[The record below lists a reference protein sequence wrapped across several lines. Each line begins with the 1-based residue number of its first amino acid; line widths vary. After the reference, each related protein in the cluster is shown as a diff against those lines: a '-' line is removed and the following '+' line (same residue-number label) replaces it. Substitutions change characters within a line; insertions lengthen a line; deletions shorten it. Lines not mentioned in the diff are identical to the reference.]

1 MTSVLWSDIVLLDDV
16 IRVAGIQRILRTS
29 IKCTEGLNQVG
40 GRKASS
46 NRYKPVD
53 NQRTLCHHGCT
64 NGLTIRINQVCKL
77 HTLGFGR
84 LFSKLKGGR
93 DAHTFLTIRDK
104 ARIGVFDHQ
113 IVVCINGNF
122 EECLP
127 ENLFQR
133 LCADIFRSY
142 DHGDIDIVPEP
153 VRDRRAR
160 WGVTWVA
167 MSMNSAGIDV
177 RSVCRTYRR
186 TSGSV
191 LRRTST
197 TVHALRDITFQIPQ
211 GALVGCIGP
220 NGAGKS
226 TLVKILCGILKPDSG
241 DVSVNGREPFSQRLE
256 HVRHIGVVFGQRTQ
270 LWWDL
275 PVSDTFELLRALYQ
289 VPGHRFDARQKLL
302 VDRLG
307 IGDVLEQRVR
317 ELSLGQRMRCE
328 LAAALLH
335 EPDVLFLDEPTI
347 GLDAEAKLAVREL
360 LRWLQQ
366 TGDVT
371 IILTTHDLQDIEA
384 VADRVLVFGNGTILL
399 NGALGDLRSA
409 FGNTKVMRI
418 VTDSPASHPAAIL
431 VKAVGNEQ
439 TFTFDPSIIPAADL
453 LAAFA
458 AQAVIHD
465 VEITDQSID
474 EVVARMY
481 QHHRGVHS

>member
-1 MTSVLWSDIVLLDDV
+1 
-16 IRVAGIQRILRTS
+16 
-29 IKCTEGLNQVG
+29 
-40 GRKASS
+40 
-46 NRYKPVD
+46 
-53 NQRTLCHHGCT
+53 
-64 NGLTIRINQVCKL
+64 
-77 HTLGFGR
+77 
-84 LFSKLKGGR
+84 
-93 DAHTFLTIRDK
+93 
-104 ARIGVFDHQ
+104 
-113 IVVCINGNF
+113 
-122 EECLP
+122 
-127 ENLFQR
+127 
-133 LCADIFRSY
+133 
-142 DHGDIDIVPEP
+142 
-153 VRDRRAR
+153 
-160 WGVTWVA
+160 
-167 MSMNSAGIDV
+167 MNSAGIDV

-186 TSGSV
+186 TSGSI

-197 TVHALRDITFQIPQ
+197 TVHALREITFQIPQ

-241 DVSVNGREPFSQRLE
+241 DVSVNGREPFSQRQE

-289 VPGHRFDARQKLL
+289 VPGHRFNARQKLL

-307 IGDVLEQRVR
+307 IGGILEQRVR

-366 TGDVT
+366 SGDVT
-371 IILTTHDLQDIEA
+371 TILTTHDLQDIEA
-384 VADRVLVFGNGTILL
+384 VADRVLVFGNGAILL

-409 FGNTKVMRI
+409 FGNTKVMRL
-418 VTDSPASHPAAIL
+418 VTDNPASHPAAHL
-431 VKAVGNEQ
+431 VKAIGNEQ
-439 TFTFDPSIIPAADL
+439 TFTFDPAVIPAADL

-481 QHHRGVHS
+481 QHHRGETI

>member
-1 MTSVLWSDIVLLDDV
+1 MT
-16 IRVAGIQRILRTS
+16 
-29 IKCTEGLNQVG
+29 
-40 GRKASS
+40 
-46 NRYKPVD
+46 
-53 NQRTLCHHGCT
+53 
-64 NGLTIRINQVCKL
+64 
-77 HTLGFGR
+77 
-84 LFSKLKGGR
+84 
-93 DAHTFLTIRDK
+93 
-104 ARIGVFDHQ
+104 
-113 IVVCINGNF
+113 
-122 EECLP
+122 
-127 ENLFQR
+127 
-133 LCADIFRSY
+133 
-142 DHGDIDIVPEP
+142 
-153 VRDRRAR
+153 
-160 WGVTWVA
+160 
-167 MSMNSAGIDV
+167 SAGIDV
-177 RSVCRTYRR
+177 HSVSRTYRR
-186 TSGSV
+186 TSGS
-191 LRRTST
+191 LFQRKTT
-197 TVHALRDITFQIPQ
+197 TVNALHDVSFQIPS
-211 GALVGCIGP
+211 GALIGCIGP

-241 DVSVNGREPFSQRLE
+241 TVNVNGREPFSQRQE

-307 IGDVLEQRVR
+307 IGDVLQQRVR

-366 TGDVT
+366 SGDVT
-371 IILTTHDLQDIEA
+371 TILTTHDLQDIEA

-399 NGALGDLRSA
+399 NGALGDLRTA
-409 FGNTKVMRI
+409 FGSTKLMRL
-418 VTDSPASHPAAIL
+418 VTDCPARHPAAMLI
-431 VKAVGNEQ
+431 KRIGNEQ
-439 TFTFDPSIIPAADL
+439 TFSFDPAVIPAADL

-474 EVVARMY
+474 EIVARMY
-481 QHHRGVHS
+481 QHHRGAQS

>member
-1 MTSVLWSDIVLLDDV
+1 
-16 IRVAGIQRILRTS
+16 
-29 IKCTEGLNQVG
+29 
-40 GRKASS
+40 
-46 NRYKPVD
+46 
-53 NQRTLCHHGCT
+53 
-64 NGLTIRINQVCKL
+64 
-77 HTLGFGR
+77 
-84 LFSKLKGGR
+84 
-93 DAHTFLTIRDK
+93 
-104 ARIGVFDHQ
+104 
-113 IVVCINGNF
+113 
-122 EECLP
+122 
-127 ENLFQR
+127 
-133 LCADIFRSY
+133 
-142 DHGDIDIVPEP
+142 
-153 VRDRRAR
+153 
-160 WGVTWVA
+160 
-167 MSMNSAGIDV
+167 MNTTGIDV
-177 RSVCRTYRR
+177 QAVSRSYRR
-186 TSGSV
+186 TSGS
-191 LRRTST
+191 LFQRKTT
-197 TVHALRDITFQIPQ
+197 TVHALHDVSFQIPG

-241 DVSVNGREPFSQRLE
+241 SVNVNGREPFSQRQE

-302 VDRLG
+302 VDRLD
-307 IGDVLEQRVR
+307 ISDVLQHRVR

-371 IILTTHDLQDIEA
+371 TILTTHDLQDIEA

-399 NGALGDLRSA
+399 NGALGDLRTA
-409 FGNTKVMRI
+409 FGSTKVMRI
-418 VTDSPASHPAAIL
+418 VTDSPASHPAAMLI
-431 VKAVGNEQ
+431 KHIGNEQ
-439 TFTFDPSIIPAADL
+439 TFTFDPAQISAADL

-481 QHHRGVHS
+481 QHHRGETI

>member
-1 MTSVLWSDIVLLDDV
+1 
-16 IRVAGIQRILRTS
+16 
-29 IKCTEGLNQVG
+29 
-40 GRKASS
+40 
-46 NRYKPVD
+46 
-53 NQRTLCHHGCT
+53 
-64 NGLTIRINQVCKL
+64 
-77 HTLGFGR
+77 
-84 LFSKLKGGR
+84 
-93 DAHTFLTIRDK
+93 
-104 ARIGVFDHQ
+104 
-113 IVVCINGNF
+113 
-122 EECLP
+122 
-127 ENLFQR
+127 
-133 LCADIFRSY
+133 
-142 DHGDIDIVPEP
+142 
-153 VRDRRAR
+153 
-160 WGVTWVA
+160 
-167 MSMNSAGIDV
+167 MNTTGIDV
-177 RSVCRTYRR
+177 QAVSRSYRR
-186 TSGSV
+186 TSGS
-191 LRRTST
+191 LFQRKTT
-197 TVHALRDITFQIPQ
+197 TVHALHDVSFQIPG

-241 DVSVNGREPFSQRLE
+241 SVNVNGREPFSQRQE

-289 VPGHRFDARQKLL
+289 VPGHRFDVRQKLL
-302 VDRLG
+302 VDRLD
-307 IGDVLEQRVR
+307 ISDVLQHRVR

-371 IILTTHDLQDIEA
+371 TILTTHDLQDIEA
-384 VADRVLVFGNGTILL
+384 VADRVLVFGNGSILL
-399 NGALGDLRSA
+399 NGALGDLRTA
-409 FGNTKVMRI
+409 FGSTKVIRI
-418 VTDSPASHPAAIL
+418 VTDSPASHPAAMLI
-431 VKAVGNEQ
+431 KHIGNEQ
-439 TFTFDPSIIPAADL
+439 TFTFDPAQISAADL

-481 QHHRGVHS
+481 QHHRGETI

>member
-1 MTSVLWSDIVLLDDV
+1 
-16 IRVAGIQRILRTS
+16 
-29 IKCTEGLNQVG
+29 
-40 GRKASS
+40 
-46 NRYKPVD
+46 
-53 NQRTLCHHGCT
+53 
-64 NGLTIRINQVCKL
+64 
-77 HTLGFGR
+77 
-84 LFSKLKGGR
+84 
-93 DAHTFLTIRDK
+93 
-104 ARIGVFDHQ
+104 
-113 IVVCINGNF
+113 
-122 EECLP
+122 
-127 ENLFQR
+127 
-133 LCADIFRSY
+133 
-142 DHGDIDIVPEP
+142 
-153 VRDRRAR
+153 
-160 WGVTWVA
+160 
-167 MSMNSAGIDV
+167 MNTTGIDV
-177 RSVCRTYRR
+177 QAVSRSYRR
-186 TSGSV
+186 TSGS
-191 LRRTST
+191 LFQRKTT
-197 TVHALRDITFQIPQ
+197 TVHALHDVSFQIPG

-241 DVSVNGREPFSQRLE
+241 SVNVNGREPFSQRQE

-289 VPGHRFDARQKLL
+289 VPGHRFDVRQKLL
-302 VDRLG
+302 VDRLD
-307 IGDVLEQRVR
+307 ISDVLQHRVR

-371 IILTTHDLQDIEA
+371 TILTTHDLQDIEA

-399 NGALGDLRSA
+399 NGALGDLRTA
-409 FGNTKVMRI
+409 FGSTKVMRI
-418 VTDSPASHPAAIL
+418 VTDSPASHPAAMLI
-431 VKAVGNEQ
+431 KHIGNEQ
-439 TFTFDPSIIPAADL
+439 TFTFDPAQISAADL

-474 EVVARMY
+474 EIVARMY
-481 QHHRGVHS
+481 QHHRGVQS

>member
-1 MTSVLWSDIVLLDDV
+1 
-16 IRVAGIQRILRTS
+16 
-29 IKCTEGLNQVG
+29 
-40 GRKASS
+40 
-46 NRYKPVD
+46 
-53 NQRTLCHHGCT
+53 
-64 NGLTIRINQVCKL
+64 
-77 HTLGFGR
+77 
-84 LFSKLKGGR
+84 
-93 DAHTFLTIRDK
+93 
-104 ARIGVFDHQ
+104 
-113 IVVCINGNF
+113 
-122 EECLP
+122 
-127 ENLFQR
+127 
-133 LCADIFRSY
+133 
-142 DHGDIDIVPEP
+142 
-153 VRDRRAR
+153 
-160 WGVTWVA
+160 
-167 MSMNSAGIDV
+167 MSMNTTGIDV
-177 RSVCRTYRR
+177 QAVSRSYRR
-186 TSGSV
+186 TSGS
-191 LRRTST
+191 LFQRKTT
-197 TVHALRDITFQIPQ
+197 TVHALHDVSFQIPG

-241 DVSVNGREPFSQRLE
+241 SVNVNGREPFSQRQE

-289 VPGHRFDARQKLL
+289 VPGHRFDVRQKLL
-302 VDRLG
+302 VDRLD
-307 IGDVLEQRVR
+307 ISDVLQHRVR

-371 IILTTHDLQDIEA
+371 TILTTHDLQDIEA

-399 NGALGDLRSA
+399 NGALGDLRTA
-409 FGNTKVMRI
+409 FGSTKVMRI
-418 VTDSPASHPAAIL
+418 VTDSPASHPAAMLI
-431 VKAVGNEQ
+431 KHIGNEQ
-439 TFTFDPSIIPAADL
+439 TFTFDPAQISAADL

-481 QHHRGVHS
+481 QHHRGETI

>member
-1 MTSVLWSDIVLLDDV
+1 MTSV
-16 IRVAGIQRILRTS
+16 
-29 IKCTEGLNQVG
+29 
-40 GRKASS
+40 
-46 NRYKPVD
+46 
-53 NQRTLCHHGCT
+53 
-64 NGLTIRINQVCKL
+64 
-77 HTLGFGR
+77 
-84 LFSKLKGGR
+84 
-93 DAHTFLTIRDK
+93 
-104 ARIGVFDHQ
+104 
-113 IVVCINGNF
+113 
-122 EECLP
+122 
-127 ENLFQR
+127 
-133 LCADIFRSY
+133 
-142 DHGDIDIVPEP
+142 
-153 VRDRRAR
+153 
-160 WGVTWVA
+160 
-167 MSMNSAGIDV
+167 GIDV
-177 RSVCRTYRR
+177 HSVSRTYRR

-241 DVSVNGREPFSQRLE
+241 DVSVNGREPFSQRQE

-275 PVSDTFELLRALYQ
+275 PVSDTFDLLRALYQ
-289 VPGHRFDARQKLL
+289 VPGHRFNARQKLL

-307 IGDVLEQRVR
+307 IGGILEQRVR

-366 TGDVT
+366 SGDVT
-371 IILTTHDLQDIEA
+371 TILTTHDLQDIEA

-399 NGALGDLRSA
+399 NGALGDLRTA
-409 FGNTKVMRI
+409 FGSTKLMRL
-418 VTDSPASHPAAIL
+418 VTDSPASHPAAMPI
-431 VKAVGNEQ
+431 KRIGNEQ
-439 TFTFDPSIIPAADL
+439 TFSFDPAVIPAADL

-474 EVVARMY
+474 EIVARMY
-481 QHHRGVHS
+481 QHHRGVQS

>member
-1 MTSVLWSDIVLLDDV
+1 
-16 IRVAGIQRILRTS
+16 
-29 IKCTEGLNQVG
+29 
-40 GRKASS
+40 
-46 NRYKPVD
+46 
-53 NQRTLCHHGCT
+53 
-64 NGLTIRINQVCKL
+64 
-77 HTLGFGR
+77 
-84 LFSKLKGGR
+84 
-93 DAHTFLTIRDK
+93 
-104 ARIGVFDHQ
+104 
-113 IVVCINGNF
+113 
-122 EECLP
+122 
-127 ENLFQR
+127 LFQR
-133 LCADIFRSY
+133 K
-142 DHGDIDIVPEP
+142 
-153 VRDRRAR
+153 
-160 WGVTWVA
+160 T
-167 MSMNSAGIDV
+167 
-177 RSVCRTYRR
+177 
-186 TSGSV
+186 
-191 LRRTST
+191 T
-197 TVHALRDITFQIPQ
+197 TVHALHDVSFQIPG
-211 GALVGCIGP
+211 GALIGCIGP

-241 DVSVNGREPFSQRLE
+241 TVYVNGREPFSQRQE

-307 IGDVLEQRVR
+307 IGDVLTQRVR

-366 TGDVT
+366 SGDVT
-371 IILTTHDLQDIEA
+371 TILTTHDLQDIEA

-399 NGALGDLRSA
+399 NGALGDLRTA
-409 FGNTKVMRI
+409 FGTTKLMRL
-418 VTDSPASHPAAIL
+418 VTESPASHPAAMLI
-431 VKAVGNEQ
+431 KRIGNEQ
-439 TFTFDPSIIPAADL
+439 TFSFDPAVIPAADL

-474 EVVARMY
+474 EIVARMY
-481 QHHRGVHS
+481 QHHRGAQS

>member
-1 MTSVLWSDIVLLDDV
+1 
-16 IRVAGIQRILRTS
+16 
-29 IKCTEGLNQVG
+29 
-40 GRKASS
+40 
-46 NRYKPVD
+46 
-53 NQRTLCHHGCT
+53 
-64 NGLTIRINQVCKL
+64 
-77 HTLGFGR
+77 
-84 LFSKLKGGR
+84 
-93 DAHTFLTIRDK
+93 
-104 ARIGVFDHQ
+104 
-113 IVVCINGNF
+113 
-122 EECLP
+122 
-127 ENLFQR
+127 
-133 LCADIFRSY
+133 
-142 DHGDIDIVPEP
+142 
-153 VRDRRAR
+153 
-160 WGVTWVA
+160 
-167 MSMNSAGIDV
+167 MNSAGIDV
-177 RSVCRTYRR
+177 RSVSRTYRR
-186 TSGSV
+186 TSGSI

-241 DVSVNGREPFSQRLE
+241 DVSVNGREPFSKRQE

-289 VPGHRFDARQKLL
+289 VPGHRFNARQKLL

-307 IGDVLEQRVR
+307 IGGILEQRVR

-366 TGDVT
+366 SGDVT
-371 IILTTHDLQDIEA
+371 TILTTHDLQDIEA

-409 FGNTKVMRI
+409 FGNTKVMRL
-418 VTDSPASHPAAIL
+418 VTDNPASHPAAHL
-431 VKAVGNEQ
+431 VKAIGNEQ
-439 TFTFDPSIIPAADL
+439 TFTFDPAVIPAADL

-481 QHHRGVHS
+481 QHHRGETI

>member
-1 MTSVLWSDIVLLDDV
+1 MSLR
-16 IRVAGIQRILRTS
+16 IRM
-29 IKCTEGLNQVG
+29 
-40 GRKASS
+40 
-46 NRYKPVD
+46 
-53 NQRTLCHHGCT
+53 
-64 NGLTIRINQVCKL
+64 
-77 HTLGFGR
+77 
-84 LFSKLKGGR
+84 
-93 DAHTFLTIRDK
+93 TFLPK
-104 ARIGVFDHQ
+104 YA
-113 IVVCINGNF
+113 
-122 EECLP
+122 LP
-127 ENLFQR
+127 K
-133 LCADIFRSY
+133 
-142 DHGDIDIVPEP
+142 
-153 VRDRRAR
+153 
-160 WGVTWVA
+160 W
-167 MSMNSAGIDV
+167 
-177 RSVCRTYRR
+177 
-186 TSGSV
+186 
-191 LRRTST
+191 T
-197 TVHALRDITFQIPQ
+197 TVHALQDVSFQIPG
-211 GALVGCIGP
+211 GALIGCIGP

-241 DVSVNGREPFSQRLE
+241 TVNVNGREPFSQRQE

-307 IGDVLEQRVR
+307 IGDVLQQRVR

-366 TGDVT
+366 SGDVT
-371 IILTTHDLQDIEA
+371 TILTTHDLQDIEA

-399 NGALGDLRSA
+399 NGALGDLRTA
-409 FGNTKVMRI
+409 FGSTKLMRL
-418 VTDSPASHPAAIL
+418 VTDCPASHPAAMLI
-431 VKAVGNEQ
+431 KRIGNEQ
-439 TFTFDPSIIPAADL
+439 TFSFDPAVIPAADL

-474 EVVARMY
+474 EIVARMY
-481 QHHRGVHS
+481 QHHRGVQS